1 MEELRGVFGTSSS
14 FTLRLGQ
21 AGFSA
26 ASLLFLCFHVE
37 FYMYSAH
44 CYSITVMSLV
54 IPWSVT
60 LLVVDAYSLLINCLP
75 RQRRIIRIIFLGDL
89 CLSYLSLA
97 AACSTASVTDL
108 LQHAGGSMCPI
119 MSCNGFR
126 WSAAMSFLCW
136 SLLSASC
143 LFNFW
148 LLPSL

>member
-1 MEELRGVFGTSSS
+1 MEPPGVFGTSSS

-21 AGFSA
+21 TGFST

-37 FYMYSAH
+37 FYGYTAF
-44 CYSITVMSLV
+44 CYSIIAMGLV
-54 IPWSVT
+54 IPWSAT
-60 LLVVDAYSLLINCLP
+60 LFVVDAYSLLVRCLP
-75 RQRRIIRIIFLGDL
+75 RQRMIIWIVFFGDI

-108 LQHAGGSMCPI
+108 LQHAGGSVCPTKL
-119 MSCNGFR
+119 CNGLQLC
-126 WSAAMSFLCW
+126 AAMSFLCW
-136 SLLSASC
+136 LLLSTSC